1 MTLIKKI
8 KHAKIS
14 FAKQRPNTKYATL
27 NSAKSRS
34 DTFVLWE
41 CSRIINFIFSKNNK
55 MALPLLFI
63 LHLGRLFPIAVAA
76 GTALA
81 RFVAKNPRVIGST
94 ISIEAISAAIQSY
107 VATEKEKIDVVNEIG
122 KENPQLR
129 ADLFKNIFS
138 PNMNIVFNILPYLV
152 AFLIIYYFLKR

>member
-1 MTLIKKI
+1 
-8 KHAKIS
+8 
-14 FAKQRPNTKYATL
+14 
-27 NSAKSRS
+27 
-34 DTFVLWE
+34 
-41 CSRIINFIFSKNNK
+41 
-55 MALPLLFI
+55 MALPLLLI